1 MFISS
6 PCVVHPQPG
15 ITQPI
20 KLNLPQNASGP
31 DDFDCDPIDKGCYT
45 GVNDGRIFKFFNNG
59 TFLDFATTSPL
70 RTKEK
75 CDGISITNIKAECGR
90 PLGLYFDRRGEELYI
105 TDAFYGLLKVGRN
118 GGLATQLAAG
128 VDGQNFSFADAVVVD
143 EQYGDAYFV
152 DSGAIF
158 GLIFRTLD
166 LTGLLQSGDVSG
178 RLLKY
183 EAATGQVTVLLN
195 GLSGPAGIA
204 MGGDRYGTFLMISEF
219 IGRKVIKYYIT
230 GPKANTT
237 ETVLKN
243 LPGFPDNIKNGAT
256 KGFWVA
262 VSILQPL
269 RPQLPPPQTD
279 SIAMHFDMNGTILNK
294 RDLTKGFPNTLSVY
308 YESGIDNKAYAG
320 SELSSSTI
328 EALPENYAEQ
338 VDEYWSSKVIS
349 IIESIRR
356 EGFHSS
362 TKANLLY

>member
-1 MFISS
+1 MNSLALFWISILMFISS

-15 ITQPI
+15 INQPI

-31 DDFDCDPIDKGCYT
+31 EDFDCDPIDKGCYT
-45 GVNDGRIFKFFNNG
+45 GVSDGRIFKFFNNG
-59 TFLDFATTSPL
+59 TFSDFATTTPL

-75 CDGISITNIKAECGR
+75 CDGISFTNVQAECGR

-105 TDAFYGLLKVGRN
+105 ADSFYGLLKVGKN

-128 VDGQNFSFADAVVVD
+128 VDGRNFSFTNAVVVD

-158 GLIFRTLD
+158 VLLFRTLD
-166 LTGLLQSGDVSG
+166 LTGLLQGGDISG

-204 MGGDRYGTFLMISEF
+204 MGGDSYGTFLMISEF

-230 GPKANTT
+230 GPKANTIK
-237 ETVLKN
+237 TVLKN
-243 LPGFPDNIKNGAT
+243 LPGFPDNIKKGAT

-262 VSILQPL
+262 VSIPKLLPL
-269 RPQLPPPQTD
+269 QLPLPQTE
-279 SIAMHFDMNGTILNK
+279 SIAVHFDMNGTILNT
-294 RDLTKGFPNTLSVY
+294 RNLTNGFPNTLSVY
-308 YESGIDNKAYAG
+308 FESGLHNKAYAG
-320 SELSSSTI
+320 S
-328 EALPENYAEQ
+328 LP
-338 VDEYWSSKVIS
+338 SKYV
-349 IIESIRR
+349 
-356 EGFHSS
+356 G
-362 TKANLLY
+362 LYNAI

>member
-1 MFISS
+1 MNSLALFWISILMFISS

-31 DDFDCDPIDKGCYT
+31 EDFECDPIDKGCYT

-70 RTKEK
+70 
-75 CDGISITNIKAECGR
+75 SITNIKAECGR
-90 PLGLYFDRRGEELYI
+90 PLGLYFDGRGEELYI

-143 EQYGDAYFV
+143 EQYGDAYLV

-158 GLIFRTLD
+158 GLIFRTLYIIHNKIP
-166 LTGLLQSGDVSG
+166 TTYHNYTLLSHKLSPNIFCRDISG

-204 MGGDRYGTFLMISEF
+204 MGRDSYGTFLMISEF

-243 LPGFPDNIKNGAT
+243 LPGFPDNIKKGAT

-269 RPQLPPPQTD
+269 RPQLPPP
-279 SIAMHFDMNGTILNK
+279 
-294 RDLTKGFPNTLSVY
+294 
-308 YESGIDNKAYAG
+308 
-320 SELSSSTI
+320 
-328 EALPENYAEQ
+328 
-338 VDEYWSSKVIS
+338 
-349 IIESIRR
+349 
-356 EGFHSS
+356 
-362 TKANLLY
+362 